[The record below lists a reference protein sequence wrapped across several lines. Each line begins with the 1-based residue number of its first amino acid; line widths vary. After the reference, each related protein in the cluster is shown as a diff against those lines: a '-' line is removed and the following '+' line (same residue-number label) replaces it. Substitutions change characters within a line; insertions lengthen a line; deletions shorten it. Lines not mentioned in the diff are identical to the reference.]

1 MWWGP
6 NNSTW
11 AVFACSVE
19 GRRRRRRLGITVL
32 RQGMA
37 NRV

>member
-1 MWWGP
+1 M
-6 NNSTW
+6 W

-19 GRRRRRRLGITVL
+19 GRRRRRRRLGITVL

-37 NRV
+37 NRVWREHH